1 MIAYIYYFY
10 FKAVKAPRPTSPVST
25 VSSNV
30 SAATLLNASQS
41 QSQLSQITPVGSNL
55 QPIDISNMKSIV
67 ELTENQKKLLGMTS
81 ADDPSASLEQ
91 QVEMTLKGKEQ
102 RLLLMQ
108 KLMLRRTETNILIL
122 RNMVGPEDVD
132 DELEL
137 EITGNFGLFFAAY

>member
-1 MIAYIYYFY
+1 
-10 FKAVKAPRPTSPVST
+10 
-25 VSSNV
+25 
-30 SAATLLNASQS
+30 
-41 QSQLSQITPVGSNL
+41 
-55 QPIDISNMKSIV
+55 
-67 ELTENQKKLLGMTS
+67 MTS

-108 KLMLRRTETNILIL
+108 KLMLRRTETSILIL

-137 EITGNFGLFFAAY
+137 EITGANNKFHLVIHRTCKPATFFSIPFIFIFLGIVFRRQTKYMKMYANHCSLRLTPNKNLNLN

>member
-1 MIAYIYYFY
+1 MIAYINYFY